1 MSEPEGRGTAWTE
14 ERGTSD
20 EGRRR
25 LKGAPQASGRQ
36 SIVLAVDQGSSS
48 SRCLALDPALRSL
61 ALASRPV
68 ASSFPQPG
76 WVEHDAGE
84 LLGSVLGAITDA
96 IARAGAGWADV
107 AAIGLAAQTE
117 TFVVWERESGT
128 PVYPAVSWRDSR
140 AAGRCDE
147 LRQAGYEPE
156 VRRRTGLPLQP
167 AFSAAKLSWL
177 LDAVPGARRRAAAG
191 ELLFGDVNCWL
202 IWNLSGGL
210 AHITEPSMAARTML
224 FNQAASAWDPALLDL
239 FGIPGQMLPAVT
251 GTTGRLAVTDPTVC
265 GGRAVIGAS
274 AGDQQAALFGQ
285 RCWHEG
291 MAKLTLGTGAFLWC
305 HAGTA
310 PPARVPAG
318 VVSSTAW
325 QLGEDTA
332 SEPEGRG
339 EGGMGRRAGP
349 RRRAGDTA
357 FALEGFVPNAGGVT
371 TWLRQLGV
379 LADGCWPV
387 IRDGAITDAA
397 SRGAARGPWCV
408 PALFGLGTPR
418 WGSLPKADIIGL
430 TAGTVAAD
438 VAEAAL
444 LGVAHQVADA
454 IDAVGGGISG
464 GLRTIRVDGGMSRN
478 DSLLQAIA
486 DLTGI
491 ALERPAA
498 AEVTALGA
506 GGMAGLGT
514 GLWDLAAL
522 QEMASEPGAL
532 VRPALQPGSR
542 AAVRQAWQAVLARSL
557 AAGRAE
563 RP

>member
-1 MSEPEGRGTAWTE
+1 MKEPEG
-14 ERGTSD
+14 
-20 EGRRR
+20 
-25 LKGAPQASGRQ
+25 LKSAPEASGKH

-61 ALASRPV
+61 ALAGRPV

-117 TFVVWERESGT
+117 TFVVWERASGT
-128 PVYPAVSWRDSR
+128 PVYPAVSWRDGR

-202 IWNLSGGL
+202 TWNLSGGL
-210 AHITEPSMAARTML
+210 AHVTEPSMAARTML

-251 GTTGRLAVTDPTVC
+251 GTAGELAVTDPAVC

-285 RCWHEG
+285 RCWQEG

-310 PPARVPAG
+310 PPASVPAG

-325 QLGEDTA
+325 QLGE
-332 SEPEGRG
+332 
-339 EGGMGRRAGP
+339 
-349 RRRAGDTA
+349 DTA

-387 IRDGAITDAA
+387 IRDGAIADAA

-454 IDAVGGGISG
+454 IDAVGRGISG
-464 GLRTIRVDGGMSRN
+464 ALRTIRVDGGMSRN

-522 QEMASEPGAL
+522 QEMPFEPGAL
-532 VRPALQPGSR
+532 VRPALHPDDRG
-542 AAVRQAWQAVLARSL
+542 AVRQAWQTVLAQSL

-563 RP
+563 RS